1 MSYGFFINIFYK
13 SDGLINMVV
22 YENLEFEKYHGLG
35 NDYIIINN
43 IQYKIPEENKKDLA
57 IKLCKVHFSIG
68 ADGLIFICKS
78 NKADIRMQIFNNDG
92 SEAEMCGNGIRC
104 FAKYVFEKD
113 IVKKDEINIETIKG
127 INIAQL
133 KVVNG
138 IVETVTIDMGPP
150 ILEAEKIPVELH
162 CNVSQCINEEFVI
175 IDRIFKF
182 SAVSMGNPHA
192 VIFVQEQLN
201 DVDLNKYGAAIES
214 HEYFPNKTNVEF
226 VKILSREEADLR
238 VFERSVGVTNSCGT
252 GTCAAVVAGVTLGL
266 FKKNSPIMVHND
278 GGDLVITYTGR
289 TVLMEGPVEKSFSG
303 KIEKIE
309 I

>member
-1 MSYGFFINIFYK
+1 
-13 SDGLINMVV
+13 MVV

-43 IQYKIPEENKKDLA
+43 IQYMIPEEHKKELA
-57 IKLCKVHFSIG
+57 LILCKVHFSIG
-68 ADGLIFICKS
+68 ADGLIFVCNS
-78 NKADIRMQIFNNDG
+78 DKADIRMQIFNNDG
-92 SEAEMCGNGIRC
+92 SEPEMCGNGIRC
-104 FAKYVFEKD
+104 FSKYVYEKN
-113 IVKKDEINIETIKG
+113 IVKKDEITIETLKG
-127 INIAQL
+127 INIAKL
-133 KVVNG
+133 KIIEG
-138 IVETVTIDMGPP
+138 IVDTVTIDMGAPS
-150 ILEAEKIPVELH
+150 LEVEKIPVELH
-162 CNVSQCINEEFVI
+162 SNVSQCINEEFVI
-175 IDRIFKF
+175 IDKIFKF

-201 DVDLNKYGAAIES
+201 DDDLNKYGAAIES

-226 VKILSREEADLR
+226 VKVLSREEADLR

-252 GTCAAVVAGVTLGL
+252 GTCAAVVAGTTLGL

-289 TVLMEGPVEKSFSG
+289 TVLMEGPIEKTFSG
-303 KIEKIE
+303 KIDKLE